1 MKRVLFIQNG
11 DGEGPGLLA
20 PALTAGGVELVTVH
34 AWRGDP
40 VPVAPGDFAGV
51 AIGGGSMS
59 AYQTAEFPFLESEL
73 ALVRATRT
81 AGRPLFGM
89 CLGAQLLA
97 GALGGRVF
105 ANAAKEIGFHEVRFT
120 AAAERDALW
129 HGHPAPFHPV
139 HWHGDT
145 FTLPPGAEL
154 LASSALSAHQLFR
167 VDAALYG
174 FQFHLEI
181 DLPTLTEMIASD
193 DASLRRHGI
202 DPAAFLQAGTQHLPA
217 IAPLAR
223 TVFARWSA
231 LLGK

>member
-1 MKRVLFIQNG
+1 MSRVLFIQNG

-20 PALTAGGVELVTVH
+20 PALAAGGVELLTVH
-34 AWRGDP
+34 AWRGEA
-40 VPVAPGDFAGV
+40 VPVAPDGFAGV

-59 AYQTAEFPFLESEL
+59 AYQTAEYPFLEKQIEL
-73 ALVRATRT
+73 VQVARVE
-81 AGRPLFGM
+81 GRPVLGM
-89 CLGAQLLA
+89 CLGAQLMA
-97 GALGGRVF
+97 AAFGGRVF

-129 HGHPAPFHPV
+129 RGHTAPFHPV

-145 FTLPPGAEL
+145 FTLPPDAEL
-154 LASSALSAHQLFR
+154 LASSALTPHQLFR

-193 DASLRRHGI
+193 DASLRSHGV
-202 DPAAFLQAGTQHLPA
+202 DPAAFLHAGAEHLPA
-217 IAPLAR
+217 VAATAR
-223 TVFARWSA
+223 SVFARWTA
-231 LLGK
+231 LLD